1 MDSNFSDGTLFDTI
15 IKINEK
21 MSAKLKVK
29 IDLRKEK
36 VVDEDHCE
44 ADKDRAR

>member
-21 MSAKLKVK
+21 MSAKLKIRV
-29 IDLRKEK
+29 DLRKQG
-36 VVDEDHCE
+36 VIDEDPTE
-44 ADKDRAR
+44 ADQDR